1 MTEYRQRKIRQA
13 ELVLI
18 DALNANLPVEFFDYY
33 ASIKGNGYILLVWC
47 NGDINNAKVR
57 LDLQTN
63 ISAKLARESLKLS

>member
-1 MTEYRQRKIRQA
+1 MTEYRKRKIRQA

-18 DALNANLPVEFFDYY
+18 DALNAGLLVECFDCYT
-33 ASIKGNGYILLVWC
+33 SVKGKGYILHFWY

-63 ISAKLARESLKLS
+63 ISAKLARESLKLI